1 MSKKIL
7 MCLGILLLLSSLVY
21 SQVRTGNI
29 YGIVTDNEGTA
40 LPGVA
45 VKLTGSRI
53 SLMTAI
59 TTTAGNFR
67 FLSLAPGND
76 YKLVFELAGFKTF
89 IRDNLEVGVGVN
101 VDLKIAMELGQ
112 LEQEV
117 VVTAHTPVVDPK
129 KTTVQTNV
137 SRETMQ
143 TLPSARDPWVI
154 LEMAPGVMV
163 DRENVGGNESGQ
175 QSNFLGRGDS
185 GDNAQWNIDGVNISD
200 PAAVGASPMY
210 FDFDMFEEMN
220 VQTAANDVTAVT
232 GGININFVTPRGGN
246 KFVGGAR
253 FYWTDK
259 SLQSD
264 NRTTAMKSLLLA
276 GNKVKNILDYGFNVG
291 GPIFKDKLWFWGSY
305 GVQNIKQLKITG
317 DPDNT
322 DLTTMNLKLNAQ
334 LGAQRLEGYFVYSN
348 KIKDGRTRTG
358 GYLDTADATYKQNG
372 PSYVYKLQDEIT
384 FSQNF
389 FLSVKASYV
398 PMMFELSPKGGTDK
412 IIYQDYILNKR
423 WNTGDYFKTNRPI
436 MYGDITGN
444 YFMEDFLGANHEW
457 KFGVEYKNAMVDSL
471 SSYSGGIARLADGV
485 PYQYRF
491 YNNQPENFYANRISA
506 YFQDS
511 LDFGKLTLNL
521 GLRYDRQ
528 WGGIREST
536 AEATSFA
543 LMNDVGGVNYNWP
556 AVTQAAGDFP
566 FTWNMFSPRVSLIY
580 DLFGNS
586 KTLLKASFSI
596 YGSQFDATAAYV
608 MFFNYAY
615 HRFDW
620 IDTSGDK
627 LVQTNE
633 LTFNRTVDLTEMSPL
648 TKELIGDYFDKNV
661 SPEKTM
667 EILVG
672 VEHELTADLGVGAN
686 VQYRKMYDF
695 NWNKFLVYDYL
706 NGSAIR
712 QAQHSDWAIAGTIG
726 GQTYWDLSS
735 DVGYT
740 FTNFMTKRPD
750 YYQTYLGLELSFKKR
765 LTNKWM
771 MDVSFTYQDHKV
783 NFPSVNSYQDPTDH
797 LPVDKLSG
805 QPQAYQASGSGS
817 SNVFMNS
824 RWIFKVGGLYQLPYG
839 FSLSGTFSARE
850 GFISPAYYEDTG
862 YSNYN
867 GDSAAPWAETFGKTR
882 DPNMYLLNL
891 RLERKFAL
899 GSFGNIYIGLDGF
912 NIFNSNVRLARQRNM
927 SASNYNDLMAIMSPR
942 IFRLGVRFEF

>member
-1 MSKKIL
+1 
-7 MCLGILLLLSSLVY
+7 
-21 SQVRTGNI
+21 
-29 YGIVTDNEGTA
+29 
-40 LPGVA
+40 
-45 VKLTGSRI
+45 
-53 SLMTAI
+53 
-59 TTTAGNFR
+59 
-67 FLSLAPGND
+67 
-76 YKLVFELAGFKTF
+76 
-89 IRDNLEVGVGVN
+89 
-101 VDLKIAMELGQ
+101 
-112 LEQEV
+112 
-117 VVTAHTPVVDPK
+117 
-129 KTTVQTNV
+129 
-137 SRETMQ
+137 
-143 TLPSARDPWVI
+143 
-154 LEMAPGVMV
+154 
-163 DRENVGGNESGQ
+163 
-175 QSNFLGRGDS
+175 
-185 GDNAQWNIDGVNISD
+185 
-200 PAAVGASPMY
+200 MY
-210 FDFDMFEEMN
+210 YDFDMFEEMN

-246 KFVGGAR
+246 KFTGGAR

-264 NRTTAMKSLLLA
+264 NRTAEMKTLALA
-276 GNKVKNILDYGFNVG
+276 GNKVKNIVDYGLNVG

-322 DLTTMNLKLNAQ
+322 DLITYNFKLNAQ
-334 LGAQRLEGYFVYSN
+334 LGAQRLEGYFVYN
-348 KIKDGRTRTG
+348 AKLKDGRTRTG

-372 PSYVYKLQDEIT
+372 PSFVYKLQDEIT

-398 PMMFELSPKGGTDK
+398 PMEFELSPKGGTDK

-423 WNTGDYFKTNRPI
+423 WNTTDYFKTVRPI
-436 MYGDITGN
+436 MYGDITAN
-444 YFMEDFLGANHEW
+444 YYLEDFLGANHEW

-471 SSYSGGIARLADGV
+471 STYCGGIARLANGV

-506 YFQDS
+506 YVQDS

-536 AEATSFA
+536 SEPTNFA

-556 AVTQAAGDFP
+556 AATQAAGDFP
-566 FTWNMFSPRVSLIY
+566 FIWNMFSPRVNLIY
-580 DLFGNS
+580 DLFGNG
-586 KTLLKASFSI
+586 KTLFKGSFSI

-608 MFFNYAY
+608 LFFNYAY
-615 HRFDW
+615 HRFVW
-620 IDTSGDK
+620 GDTNGD
-627 LVQTNE
+627 LQVQANE
-633 LTFNRTVDLTEMSPL
+633 LTFNRTVDLTGFSPL
-648 TKELIGDYFDKNV
+648 TKTVIGDYFDKNV

-672 VEHELTADLGVGAN
+672 VEQELTADLGVGAN

-706 NGSAIR
+706 NDSALR
-712 QAQHSDWAIAGTIG
+712 QAQHSDWVIAGTIG

-735 DVGYT
+735 DVGYS
-740 FTNFMTKRPD
+740 FTNYMTKRPD
-750 YYQTYLGLELSFKKR
+750 YYQTYWGLELSFKKR

-771 MDVSFTYQDHKV
+771 MDASFTYQDHKV
-783 NFPSVNSYQDPTDH
+783 YYPSVNSYQDPTDH
-797 LPVDKLSG
+797 LPVDKLNG

-817 SNVFMNS
+817 SNVYMNS
-824 RWIFKVGGLYQLPYG
+824 RWVFKVGGLYQLPFG

-850 GFISPAYYEDTG
+850 GFISPAYYEDSD

-867 GDSAAPWAETFGKTR
+867 GDFAAPWAETFGKTR

-899 GSFGNIYIGLDGF
+899 GTFGNIYVGLDGF

-927 SASNYNDLMAIMSPR
+927 SADNYNDLMAIMSPR